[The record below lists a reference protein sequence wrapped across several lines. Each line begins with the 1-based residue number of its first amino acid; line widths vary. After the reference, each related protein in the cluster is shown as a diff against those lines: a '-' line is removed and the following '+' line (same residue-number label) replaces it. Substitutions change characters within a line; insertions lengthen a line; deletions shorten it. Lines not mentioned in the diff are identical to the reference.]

1 VTLPDLLPPAVN
13 LTAQVL
19 SRNNS
24 RSSSALHI
32 AARKRITAAT
42 CRTEAHI
49 SSPFIQKY
57 RRIHNTHETNI
68 LTRKTNL
75 MSQTYN
81 KGYQRSV

>member
-1 VTLPDLLPPAVN
+1 VTLPDLLLPAVN

-32 AARKRITAAT
+32 AARKLIIAAT

-49 SSPFIQKY
+49 LSAFRQKY
-57 RRIHNTHETNI
+57 RRNHNTHETNI
-68 LTRKTNL
+68 LTRTTNL
-75 MSQTYN
+75 ISQLYN
-81 KGYQRSV
+81 KG